1 MIDLVE
7 DIHSMTAFKHNSTG
21 LLKRMKK
28 SGRPLVLTVKGKAE
42 MVLLNASAYR
52 EVADH
57 LDAVSSIRR
66 GLSQA
71 KQGAGRSV
79 DEVFDDLERD

>member
-1 MIDLVE
+1 
-7 DIHSMTAFKHNSTG
+7 
-21 LLKRMKK
+21 
-28 SGRPLVLTVKGKAE
+28 
-42 MVLLNASAYR
+42 MVLLEASAYR

-71 KQGAGRSV
+71 KQGGGRFV
-79 DEVFDDLERD
+79 DEVFDDIERD